1 MNSGLQLSLW
11 DGTREPAGAGDET
24 KHGLS
29 LPPLS
34 VTFNQRPGD
43 GELERW
49 YPWGRHGVPR
59 GTLVLSPHRTLAALP
74 PPQAAPQRG
83 VEQQGHRQSPTLPG
97 SGGEGGGAG
106 GPRSYPPGE
115 PCPLLARLASTSWQ
129 DVRTVREQFLTSGRT
144 LALKGKEHRTLGAVV
159 RAPLRDGVSTHL
171 GGAGQGL
178 CPRPPHLG
186 SQPRESGPPGSGALI
201 PP

>member
-1 MNSGLQLSLW
+1 MVPVGEARCAPGYPSPQPTPHPG
-11 DGTREPAGAGDET
+11 
-24 KHGLS
+24 
-29 LPPLS
+29 
-34 VTFNQRPGD
+34 RP
-43 GELERW
+43 
-49 YPWGRHGVPR
+49 
-59 GTLVLSPHRTLAALP
+59 TTS
-74 PPQAAPQRG
+74 
-83 VEQQGHRQSPTLPG
+83 PG
-97 SGGEGGGAG
+97 SPPAWGGATGAQAEPHTPGRWRGGGGAG